1 SVLARAARST
11 RYFSVLV
18 VGPGEL
24 STELGGSIPASA
36 VVTVPALT
44 PLQIS
49 QYLDAWLRATRPPCT
64 PPLIITVD
72 AALIAGHR
80 ANGNLD
86 QLNALARQMIERG
99 GPVLTSWD
107 AWTAS
112 DGRHT
117 NGVAER
123 PAHPAAWPTP
133 EVLQLI
139 NHCRLAAGIAERSPP
154 G

>member
-1 SVLARAARST
+1 
-11 RYFSVLV
+11 
-18 VGPGEL
+18 
-24 STELGGSIPASA
+24 
-36 VVTVPALT
+36 
-44 PLQIS
+44 
-49 QYLDAWLRATRPPCT
+49 LRATRPPCSL
-64 PPLIITVD
+64 PLVITID

-107 AWTAS
+107 AWNAS
-112 DGRHT
+112 DDRHT
-117 NGVAER
+117 NGVAEPPVR
-123 PAHPAAWPTP
+123 PTAWPTP

-139 NHCRLAAGIAERSPP
+139 NHCRLAAGLAERCPP